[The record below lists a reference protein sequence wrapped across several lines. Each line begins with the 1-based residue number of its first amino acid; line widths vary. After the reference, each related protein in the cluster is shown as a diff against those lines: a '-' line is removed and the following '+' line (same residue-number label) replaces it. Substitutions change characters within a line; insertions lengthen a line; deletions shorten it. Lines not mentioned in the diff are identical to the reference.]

1 MFVRSYRII
10 GCVEWEVF
18 QVSFEAMETLAAA
31 EETVRRMLA
40 DASAEA
46 KQRIADARSAG
57 ERTVAD
63 ALKNAENE
71 LAELN
76 RQADA
81 KAKADVLELAGSN
94 ENRKAA
100 LQARADAR
108 ADQAAAFIVER
119 IVNS

>member
-71 LAELN
+71 LADLN

-81 KAKADVLELAGSN
+81 KAKADVLELASSN